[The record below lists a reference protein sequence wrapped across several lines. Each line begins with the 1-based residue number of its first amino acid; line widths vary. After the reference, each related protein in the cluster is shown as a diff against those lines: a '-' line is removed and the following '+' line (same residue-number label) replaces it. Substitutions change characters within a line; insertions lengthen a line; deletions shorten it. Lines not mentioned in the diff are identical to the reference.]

1 MVGVLLNKTIAHLLL
16 NKSINYGGYKMEILK
31 DLKYAKSHEWVKVE
45 GNKAYIGI
53 SDYAQEHLGEVVFVE
68 LPDVDTEVSA
78 GDQFVVLESVK
89 AVSDVFSPVSG
100 KVIEVNEEL
109 LDNPG
114 LINESPYESFIAV
127 IEMSN
132 ESEVDELLSSADYEK
147 ICE

>member
-1 MVGVLLNKTIAHLLL
+1 MKLLEN
-16 NKSINYGGYKMEILK
+16 
-31 DLKYAKSHEWVKVE
+31 LKYAKSHEWVRVE

-68 LPDVDTEVSA
+68 LPEVDAEFSA

-89 AVSDVFSPVSG
+89 AVSDVYAPVSG
-100 KVIEVNEEL
+100 KVVEINEEL

-114 LINESPYESFIAV
+114 LVNESPYESFLVV
-127 IEMSN
+127 IEMSDA
-132 ESEVDELLSSADYEK
+132 SEVEELLSASDYEA